1 MSQHWNELY
10 AQTQDLYGTAA
21 NLFIQEVAEKIRIE
35 GKTLA
40 IAEGE
45 GRNILYLAE
54 QARQQNYPFS
64 AEVWDYSDVAL
75 KHLSS
80 KAEATGIKLELK
92 NVDLTAAKWPSERY
106 QNVICVFGHFD
117 TQTQKQVLA
126 GIRESLLNG
135 GWFIG
140 ELYSKEQINYQ
151 TGGPKNIEYLYDP
164 RSILD
169 VFGQDHLHHFYVGE
183 QERQEGE
190 LHCGKCHVIQFAIQ
204 VMKQK

>member
-21 NLFIQEVAEKIRIE
+21 NLFIQEIAGEILIE

-54 QARQQNYPFS
+54 QARQYNYPFS

-80 KAEATGIKLELK
+80 KAEATGIKLELRH
-92 NVDLTAAKWPSERY
+92 VDLTAAKWPSERY

-117 TQTQKQVLA
+117 TETQKKVLE

-140 ELYSKEQINYQ
+140 ELYSKEQINYK
-151 TGGPKNIEYLYDP
+151 TGGPKNIEYLYYPWD
-164 RSILD
+164 ILQ
-169 VFGQDHLHHFYVGE
+169 VFKQDHIHHFYVGE

-204 VMKQK
+204 VMK

>member
-21 NLFIQEVAEKIRIE
+21 NLFIQEIAGEILIE

-54 QARQQNYPFS
+54 QARQYNYPFS

-80 KAEATGIKLELK
+80 KAEATGIKLELRH
-92 NVDLTAAKWPSERY
+92 VDLTAAKWPSERY

-117 TQTQKQVLA
+117 TETQKQVLE
-126 GIRESLLNG
+126 GIRKSLLNG

-140 ELYSKEQINYQ
+140 ELYSKEQINYK
-151 TGGPKNIEYLYDP
+151 TGGPKNIEYLYYPWD
-164 RSILD
+164 ILQ
-169 VFGQDHLHHFYVGE
+169 VFKQDHIHHFYVGE

-204 VMKQK
+204 VMK

>member
-21 NLFIQEVAEKIRIE
+21 NLFIQEIAGEILIE

-54 QARQQNYPFS
+54 QARQYNYPFS

-80 KAEATGIKLELK
+80 KAEATGIKLELRH
-92 NVDLTAAKWPSERY
+92 VDLTAAKSPSGRY
-106 QNVICVFGHFD
+106 QNVVCVFGHFD
-117 TQTQKQVLA
+117 TETQKQVLE
-126 GIRESLLNG
+126 GIRKSLLNG

-140 ELYSKEQINYQ
+140 ELYSKEQINYK
-151 TGGPKNIEYLYDP
+151 TGGPKNIEYLYYPWD
-164 RSILD
+164 ILQ
-169 VFGQDHLHHFYVGE
+169 VFKQDHIHHFYVGE

-204 VMKQK
+204 VMK

>member
-21 NLFIQEVAEKIRIE
+21 NLFIQEVTEKIRIE

-54 QARQQNYPFS
+54 QARQHNYSFS

-117 TQTQKQVLA
+117 TQTQKQILA

-169 VFGQDHLHHFYVGE
+169 VFGQDHLHHFYVCE
-183 QERQEGE
+183 QERHEGK

-204 VMKQK
+204 VRK

>member
-21 NLFIQEVAEKIRIE
+21 NLFIQEVTEKIRIE

-54 QARQQNYPFS
+54 QARQHNYSFS

-117 TQTQKQVLA
+117 TQTQKQILA

-183 QERQEGE
+183 QERHEGK

-204 VMKQK
+204 VMK

>member
-21 NLFIQEVAEKIRIE
+21 NLFIQEIAGEILIE

-54 QARQQNYPFS
+54 QARQYNYPFS

-80 KAEATGIKLELK
+80 KAEATGIKLELRH
-92 NVDLTAAKWPSERY
+92 VDLTAAKWPSERY

-117 TQTQKQVLA
+117 TQTQKQILA

-183 QERQEGE
+183 QERHEGK

-204 VMKQK
+204 VRK

>member
-21 NLFIQEVAEKIRIE
+21 NLFIQEVTEKIRIE

-54 QARQQNYPFS
+54 QARQDNYPFS

-80 KAEATGIKLELK
+80 KAEATGINLELRH
-92 NVDLTAAKWPSERY
+92 VDLTAAKWPSERY

-117 TQTQKQVLA
+117 TETQTKVLE

-140 ELYSKEQINYQ
+140 ELYSKEQINYK
-151 TGGPKNIEYLYDP
+151 TGGPKNIEYLYYPWD
-164 RSILD
+164 ILQ
-169 VFGQDHLHHFYVGE
+169 VFKQDHIHHFYVGE

-204 VMKQK
+204 VMK

>member
-21 NLFIQEVAEKIRIE
+21 NLFIQEVTEKIRIE

-54 QARQQNYPFS
+54 QARQHNYPFS

-80 KAEATGIKLELK
+80 KAEATGIKLELRH
-92 NVDLTAAKWPSERY
+92 VDLTAAKWPSERY

-117 TQTQKQVLA
+117 TQTQKQILA

-183 QERQEGE
+183 QERHEGK

-204 VMKQK
+204 VRK

>member
-21 NLFIQEVAEKIRIE
+21 NLFIQEIAEKIRIE

-40 IAEGE
+40 IVEGE

-54 QARQQNYPFS
+54 QARQHNYPFS

-80 KAEATGIKLELK
+80 KAEATGINLELRH
-92 NVDLTAAKWPSERY
+92 VDLTAAKWPSERY

-117 TQTQKQVLA
+117 TETQTKVLE
-126 GIRESLLNG
+126 GIRKSLLNG

-140 ELYSKEQINYQ
+140 ELYSKEQINYK
-151 TGGPKNIEYLYDP
+151 TGGPKNIEYLYYPWD
-164 RSILD
+164 ILQ
-169 VFGQDHLHHFYVGE
+169 VFKQDHIHHFYVGE
-183 QERQEGE
+183 QERQEGK

-204 VMKQK
+204 VMK

>member
-1 MSQHWNELY
+1 MEDEMSQHWNELY

-21 NLFIQEVAEKIRIE
+21 NLFIQEIAEILIE

-54 QARQQNYPFS
+54 QARQYNYPFS

-80 KAEATGIKLELK
+80 KAEATGIKLELRH
-92 NVDLTAAKWPSERY
+92 VDLTAEMAVKRY

-117 TQTQKQVLA
+117 T
-126 GIRESLLNG
+126 EN
-135 GWFIG
+135 
-140 ELYSKEQINYQ
+140 
-151 TGGPKNIEYLYDP
+151 KN
-164 RSILD
+164 R
-169 VFGQDHLHHFYVGE
+169 F
-183 QERQEGE
+183 
-190 LHCGKCHVIQFAIQ
+190 
-204 VMKQK
+204 

>member
-21 NLFIQEVAEKIRIE
+21 NLFIQEVTEKIRIE

-54 QARQQNYPFS
+54 QARQDNYPFS

-80 KAEATGIKLELK
+80 KAEATGIKLELRH
-92 NVDLTAAKWPSERY
+92 VDLTAAKWPSERY

-117 TQTQKQVLA
+117 TQTQKQILA

-183 QERQEGE
+183 QERHEGK

-204 VMKQK
+204 VRK

>member
-21 NLFIQEVAEKIRIE
+21 NLFIQEVTEKIRIE

-54 QARQQNYPFS
+54 QARQHNYSFS

-117 TQTQKQVLA
+117 TQTQKQILA

-169 VFGQDHLHHFYVGE
+169 VFGQDHLHNFYVGE
-183 QERQEGE
+183 QERHEGK

-204 VMKQK
+204 VRK

>member
-21 NLFIQEVAEKIRIE
+21 NLFIQEVTEKIRIE
-35 GKTLA
+35 GKTLP

-54 QARQQNYPFS
+54 QARQHNYSFS

-117 TQTQKQVLA
+117 TQTQKQILA

-183 QERQEGE
+183 QERHEGK
-190 LHCGKCHVIQFAIQ
+190 LHCGKCNVIQFAIQ
-204 VMKQK
+204 VRK

>member
-21 NLFIQEVAEKIRIE
+21 NLFIQEIAEKIRIE

-54 QARQQNYPFS
+54 QARQYNYPFS

-80 KAEATGIKLELK
+80 KAEATGIKLELRH
-92 NVDLTAAKWPSERY
+92 VDLTAAKWPSERY

-117 TQTQKQVLA
+117 TETQTKVLE
-126 GIRESLLNG
+126 GIRKSLLNG

-140 ELYSKEQINYQ
+140 ELYSKEQINYK
-151 TGGPKNIEYLYDP
+151 TGGPKNIEYLYYPWD
-164 RSILD
+164 ILQ
-169 VFGQDHLHHFYVGE
+169 VFKQDHIHHFYVGE

-204 VMKQK
+204 VKK

>member
-21 NLFIQEVAEKIRIE
+21 NLFIQEIAGEILIE

-54 QARQQNYPFS
+54 QARQYNYPFS

-80 KAEATGIKLELK
+80 KAEATGIKLELRH
-92 NVDLTAAKWPSERY
+92 VDLTAAKWPSERY
-106 QNVICVFGHFD
+106 QNVICVFGHFE
-117 TQTQKQVLA
+117 TETQKQVLE
-126 GIRESLLNG
+126 GIRKSLLNG

-140 ELYSKEQINYQ
+140 ELYSKEQINYK
-151 TGGPKNIEYLYDP
+151 TGGPKNIEYFFVHDKK
-164 RSILD
+164 R
-169 VFGQDHLHHFYVGE
+169 
-183 QERQEGE
+183 
-190 LHCGKCHVIQFAIQ
+190 
-204 VMKQK
+204 

>member
-21 NLFIQEVAEKIRIE
+21 NLFIQEIAGEILIE

-54 QARQQNYPFS
+54 QARQYNYPFS

-80 KAEATGIKLELK
+80 KAEATGIKLELRH
-92 NVDLTAAKWPSERY
+92 VDLTAAKWPSERY

-117 TQTQKQVLA
+117 TETQKQVLE
-126 GIRESLLNG
+126 GIRKSLLNG

-183 QERQEGE
+183 QERHEGK

-204 VMKQK
+204 VRK

>member
-21 NLFIQEVAEKIRIE
+21 NLFIQEIAEKIRIE

-54 QARQQNYPFS
+54 QARQHNYPFS

-80 KAEATGIKLELK
+80 KAEATGINLELRH
-92 NVDLTAAKWPSERY
+92 VDLTAAKWPSERY

-117 TQTQKQVLA
+117 TETQTKVLE

-140 ELYSKEQINYQ
+140 ELYSKEQINYK
-151 TGGPKNIEYLYDP
+151 TGGPKNIEYLYYPWD
-164 RSILD
+164 ILQ
-169 VFGQDHLHHFYVGE
+169 VFKQDHIHHFYVGE

-204 VMKQK
+204 VKK

>member
-21 NLFIQEVAEKIRIE
+21 NLFIQEIAGEILIE

-54 QARQQNYPFS
+54 QARQYNYPFS

-80 KAEATGIKLELK
+80 KAEATGINLELRH
-92 NVDLTAAKWPSERY
+92 VDLTAAKWPSERY
-106 QNVICVFGHFD
+106 QNAICVFGHFD
-117 TQTQKQVLA
+117 TETQKKVLE

-140 ELYSKEQINYQ
+140 ELYSKEQINYK
-151 TGGPKNIEYLYDP
+151 TGGPKNIEYLYYPWD
-164 RSILD
+164 ILQ
-169 VFGQDHLHHFYVGE
+169 VFKQDHIHHFYVGE

-204 VMKQK
+204 VKK

>member
-21 NLFIQEVAEKIRIE
+21 NLFIQEITEKIRIE

-54 QARQQNYPFS
+54 QARQYNYPFS

-80 KAEATGIKLELK
+80 KAEATGINLELRH
-92 NVDLTAAKWPSERY
+92 VDLTAAKWPSERY
-106 QNVICVFGHFD
+106 QNVICVFAHFD
-117 TQTQKQVLA
+117 TETQKQVLE
-126 GIRESLLNG
+126 GIRKSLLNG
-135 GWFIG
+135 GWFIS
-140 ELYSKEQINYQ
+140 ELYSKEQINYK

-164 RSILD
+164 WDILQ
-169 VFGQDHLHHFYVGE
+169 VFKQDHIHHFYVGE

-204 VMKQK
+204 VMK

>member
-1 MSQHWNELY
+1 MRQHWNELY

-21 NLFIQEVAEKIRIE
+21 NLFIQEIAEKIRIE

-54 QARQQNYPFS
+54 QARQYNYPFS

-80 KAEATGIKLELK
+80 KAEATGIKLELRH
-92 NVDLTAAKWPSERY
+92 VDLTAAKWPSERY

-117 TQTQKQVLA
+117 TETQTKVLE

-140 ELYSKEQINYQ
+140 ELYSKEQINYK
-151 TGGPKNIEYLYDP
+151 TGGPKNIEYLYYPWD
-164 RSILD
+164 ILQ
-169 VFGQDHLHHFYVGE
+169 VFKQDHIHHFYVGE

-204 VMKQK
+204 VMK

>member
-21 NLFIQEVAEKIRIE
+21 NLFIQEVTEKIRIE

-54 QARQQNYPFS
+54 QARQHNYSFS

-117 TQTQKQVLA
+117 TQTQKQILA

-183 QERQEGE
+183 QERHEGK

-204 VMKQK
+204 VRK

>member
-21 NLFIQEVAEKIRIE
+21 NLFIQEIAGEILIE

-54 QARQQNYPFS
+54 QARQHNYPFS

-80 KAEATGIKLELK
+80 KAEATGIKLELRH
-92 NVDLTAAKWPSERY
+92 VDLTAAKWPSERY

-117 TQTQKQVLA
+117 TETQTKVLE

-140 ELYSKEQINYQ
+140 ELYSKEQINYK
-151 TGGPKNIEYLYDP
+151 TGGPKNIEYLYYPWD
-164 RSILD
+164 ILQ
-169 VFGQDHLHHFYVGE
+169 VFKQDHIHHFYVGE

-204 VMKQK
+204 VKK

>member
-21 NLFIQEVAEKIRIE
+21 NLFIQEIARKIRIE

-54 QARQQNYPFS
+54 QARQDNYPFS

-80 KAEATGIKLELK
+80 KAEATGINLELRH
-92 NVDLTAAKWPSERY
+92 VDLTAAKWPSERY
-106 QNVICVFGHFD
+106 QNVIYVFGHFD
-117 TQTQKQVLA
+117 TETQTKVLE

-140 ELYSKEQINYQ
+140 ELYSK
-151 TGGPKNIEYLYDP
+151 
-164 RSILD
+164 
-169 VFGQDHLHHFYVGE
+169 
-183 QERQEGE
+183 
-190 LHCGKCHVIQFAIQ
+190 
-204 VMKQK
+204 

>member
-21 NLFIQEVAEKIRIE
+21 NLFIQEIAEKIRIE

-40 IAEGE
+40 IVEGE

-54 QARQQNYPFS
+54 QARQHNYPFS

-80 KAEATGIKLELK
+80 KAEATGINLELRH
-92 NVDLTAAKWPSERY
+92 VDLTAAKWPSERY

-117 TQTQKQVLA
+117 TETQTKVLE
-126 GIRESLLNG
+126 GIRKSLLNG

-140 ELYSKEQINYQ
+140 ELYSKEQINYK
-151 TGGPKNIEYLYDP
+151 TGGPKNIEYLYYPWD
-164 RSILD
+164 ILQ
-169 VFGQDHLHHFYVGE
+169 VFKQDHIHHFYVGE

-204 VMKQK
+204 VMK

>member
-21 NLFIQEVAEKIRIE
+21 NLFIQEIAGEILIE

-54 QARQQNYPFS
+54 QARQYNYPFS

-80 KAEATGIKLELK
+80 KAEATGIKLELRH
-92 NVDLTAAKWPSERY
+92 VDLTAAKWPSERY

-117 TQTQKQVLA
+117 TQTQKQILA

-140 ELYSKEQINYQ
+140 ELYSKEQINYK

-183 QERQEGE
+183 QERHEGK

-204 VMKQK
+204 VMK

>member
-21 NLFIQEVAEKIRIE
+21 NLFIQEIAEKIRIE

-54 QARQQNYPFS
+54 QARQHNYPFS

-80 KAEATGIKLELK
+80 KAEATGINLELRH
-92 NVDLTAAKWPSERY
+92 VDLTAAKWPSERY

-117 TQTQKQVLA
+117 TETQTKVLE
-126 GIRESLLNG
+126 GIRKSLLNG

-140 ELYSKEQINYQ
+140 ELYSKEQINYK
-151 TGGPKNIEYLYDP
+151 TGGPKNIEYLYYPWD
-164 RSILD
+164 ILQ
-169 VFGQDHLHHFYVGE
+169 VFKQDHIHHFYVGE
-183 QERQEGE
+183 QERQEGK

-204 VMKQK
+204 VMK

>member
-21 NLFIQEVAEKIRIE
+21 NLFIQEIAGEILIE

-54 QARQQNYPFS
+54 QARQYNYPFS

-80 KAEATGIKLELK
+80 KAEATGIKLELRH
-92 NVDLTAAKWPSERY
+92 VDLTAAKWPSERY

-117 TQTQKQVLA
+117 TETQTKVLE

-140 ELYSKEQINYQ
+140 ELYSKEQINYK
-151 TGGPKNIEYLYDP
+151 TGGPKNIEYLYYPWD
-164 RSILD
+164 ILQ
-169 VFGQDHLHHFYVGE
+169 VFKQDHIHHFYVGE

-204 VMKQK
+204 VKK

>member
-21 NLFIQEVAEKIRIE
+21 NLFIQEIAGEILIE

-54 QARQQNYPFS
+54 QARQYNYPFS

-80 KAEATGIKLELK
+80 KAEATGINLELRH
-92 NVDLTAAKWPSERY
+92 VDLTAAKWPSERY

-117 TQTQKQVLA
+117 TETQTKVLE
-126 GIRESLLNG
+126 GIRKSLLNG

-140 ELYSKEQINYQ
+140 ELYSKEQINYK
-151 TGGPKNIEYLYDP
+151 TGGPKNIEYLYYPWD
-164 RSILD
+164 ILQ
-169 VFGQDHLHHFYVGE
+169 VFKQDHIHHFYVGE

-204 VMKQK
+204 VMK

>member
-21 NLFIQEVAEKIRIE
+21 NLFIQEVTEKIRIE

-54 QARQQNYPFS
+54 QARQDNYPFS

-80 KAEATGIKLELK
+80 KAEATGINLELRH
-92 NVDLTAAKWPSERY
+92 VDLTAAKWPSERY

-117 TQTQKQVLA
+117 TETQKKVLE
-126 GIRESLLNG
+126 GIRKSLLNG

-183 QERQEGE
+183 QERHEGK

-204 VMKQK
+204 VRK

>member
-10 AQTQDLYGTAA
+10 TQTQDLYGTAA
-21 NLFIQEVAEKIRIE
+21 NLFIQEIAEKIRIE

-54 QARQQNYPFS
+54 QARQHNYPFS

-80 KAEATGIKLELK
+80 KAEATGIKLELRH
-92 NVDLTAAKWPSERY
+92 VDLTAAKWPSERY

-117 TQTQKQVLA
+117 TETQTKVLE
-126 GIRESLLNG
+126 GIRKSLLNG

-140 ELYSKEQINYQ
+140 ELYSKEQINYK
-151 TGGPKNIEYLYDP
+151 TGGPKNIEYLYYPWD
-164 RSILD
+164 ILQ
-169 VFGQDHLHHFYVGE
+169 VFKQDHIHHFYVGE

-204 VMKQK
+204 VKK

>member
-21 NLFIQEVAEKIRIE
+21 NLFIQEIAGEILIE

-54 QARQQNYPFS
+54 QARQHNYPFS

-80 KAEATGIKLELK
+80 KAEATGINLELRH
-92 NVDLTAAKWPSERY
+92 VDLTAAKWPSERY

-117 TQTQKQVLA
+117 TETQTKVLE

-183 QERQEGE
+183 QERHEGK

-204 VMKQK
+204 VRK

>member
-21 NLFIQEVAEKIRIE
+21 NLFIQEVTEKIRIE

-54 QARQQNYPFS
+54 QARQHNYSFS

-92 NVDLTAAKWPSERY
+92 NVDLTAAKWLSERY

-117 TQTQKQVLA
+117 TQTQKQILA

-183 QERQEGE
+183 QERHEGK

-204 VMKQK
+204 VRK